1 MPRKTQARAYGLGL
15 LLLALGMVAPGLP
28 AADAPAAS
36 TTTPDYDYRNPPQGV
51 FDEQW
56 MEIFISGQKVGY
68 SHQVYRRAGDHVFTD
83 SHEEFR
89 IKRLNFTLSA
99 VTDSTTEETLEG
111 VPLAFH
117 SSSDMS
123 DQVTTVDGKGDGK
136 TFTITK
142 TVGAFHDTQKATFP
156 DGTLMSWGQE
166 RLSRIKG
173 LTPGL
178 TYTFSGYDPS
188 DDAFSALTMQFSVG
202 QVEKTMIKDRAV
214 ELSKVDLRVVSKSG
228 EGAADMTAWV
238 DAGLHV
244 RKMTVDLAGMS
255 MEMLASTEASAKG
268 AFLPQD
274 IFAAS
279 LLTLPRD
286 LPPGTQ
292 SVTLEL
298 RRADGQPLPLPPE
311 SSTEHSVRLPDGGVA
326 MTLRRTPRLEQNTG
340 PLGAGLPSIAP
351 YLARNS
357 YMDTRDQ
364 LLRRLADQAGG
375 PPDTGPVA
383 VAWQLRDFVADY
395 INQKD
400 LSVGFATA
408 TQAAVT
414 REGDCTEHAVL
425 LAALGRIRGL
435 PTRTVSGLAYLP
447 VYEGQKNILGFHM
460 WTQFYFNGQWVDFDS
475 ALTDGPEPY
484 WRLGLVASDLNEVS
498 LSDFS
503 LELMRWM
510 AQLKITVTSLTP
522 SPKN

>member
-1 MPRKTQARAYGLGL
+1 MAPPAA
-15 LLLALGMVAPGLP
+15 LAAGAPGTP
-28 AADAPAAS
+28 TP
-36 TTTPDYDYRNPPQGV
+36 TPDYDYRNPPPGV

-68 SHQVYRRAGDHVFTD
+68 SHQTFRRAGNHVFTE

-89 IKRLNFTLSA
+89 IKRLSFTLSA
-99 VTDSTTEETLEG
+99 VTDSTSEETLDG

-117 SSSDMS
+117 CTSDMS
-123 DQVTTVDGKGDGK
+123 DQVITVDGKGDGK

-142 TVGAFHDTQKATFP
+142 TVGTFQDPQTVTFP
-156 DGTLMSWGQE
+156 AGTLMGWGQE
-166 RLSRIKG
+166 RLSRLKG
-173 LTPGL
+173 LAPG
-178 TYTFSGYDPS
+178 TAYTFSGYDPS
-188 DDAFSALTMQFSVG
+188 DDAFSALTMQVAVG
-202 QVEKTMIKDRAV
+202 KAEKTLVKDREQ

-238 DAGLHV
+238 DAGFHV
-244 RKMTVDLAGMS
+244 HKMTVDLAGLS
-255 MEMLASTEASAKG
+255 MELLASTETAAKS

-298 RRADGQPLPLPPE
+298 HRTDGQPLPLPPE
-311 SSTEHSVRLPDGGVA
+311 SATEHSVRLPDGGIA
-326 MTLRRTPRLEQNTG
+326 MTLRRVPRLEKSAG
-340 PLGAGLPSIAP
+340 PLGAGLPDVAP

-364 LLRRLADQAGG
+364 LLRHLADQAGG
-375 PPDTGPVA
+375 PPGTDPVA

-400 LSVGFATA
+400 LGVGFATA

-435 PTRTVSGLAYLP
+435 PTRTASGLAYLP
-447 VYEGQKNILGFHM
+447 VYQGQKNVLGFHM

-484 WRLGLVASDLNEVS
+484 WRLGLVASDLDEVS

-510 AQLKITVTSLTP
+510 AQMKITVTALVPP
-522 SPKN
+522 SKD